1 MNHEDRDVLFHLV
14 GWILF
19 LACAFLFLYV
29 AMRDGDLVLALASLL
44 FLAGCVVFLIPLLRK
59 DGKGGSRPP
68 KEGLPES
75 DR

>member
-1 MNHEDRDVLFHLV
+1 MNHQDKDILFHLV

-59 DGKGGSRPP
+59 DRKGGSLPP
-68 KEGLPES
+68 KGAPPES

>member
-1 MNHEDRDVLFHLV
+1 MNHQDKDVLFHLV

-44 FLAGCVVFLIPLLRK
+44 FLAGCVAFLVPLLRK
-59 DGKGGSRPP
+59 DRKGGSLLPGGGP
-68 KEGLPES
+68 PES
-75 DR
+75 DK